1 MKKRWVA
8 LALAIVVLAVAFS
21 GIYRVSEGEEALL
34 LTFGRLAGTRGP
46 GMYWHVPMIQH
57 IEKQSVTQIYTEAF
71 GFRTTE
77 PGWNY
82 APTYQD
88 DPAEATM
95 LTGDGNIV
103 QVEAVYQYVVSDVQ
117 SFLFEIENPEKTM
130 RLAFETVMRR
140 NIQNKSLD
148 DALLSKQTI
157 EREVLTDLQK
167 LLNGYNMGVSLREV
181 RIQNITVPVEVQSA
195 YEDVNN
201 AKNENTRM
209 LDEAEQYK
217 NKILP
222 EARGTAYRNIEE
234 AETYKAQTIAKAEG
248 DVANFAAVAKE
259 YMVSPQITRRRMII
273 ETLEKVLSNAKAKYI
288 VDSSDSSLLKFLPIG
303 PQESVSPTIDA
314 GAYWPDAQ

>member
-1 MKKRWVA
+1 MKKRWIA
-8 LALAIVVLAVAFS
+8 LALAIAVVLLGIS
-21 GIYRVSEGEEALL
+21 GVYRVSEGEEALL
-34 LTFGRLAGTRGP
+34 LTFGRLTGTRAP
-46 GMYWHVPMIQH
+46 GLYWHMPIAQH

-82 APTYQD
+82 APTYED

-148 DALLSKQTI
+148 DALLSKQNI
-157 EREVLTDLQK
+157 EREVLSDLQR
-167 LLNGYNMGVSLREV
+167 LLDGYRMGVSLREV
-181 RIQNITVPVEVQSA
+181 RIQNITVPVEVQAA

-201 AKNENTRM
+201 AKNEKTRK
-209 LDEAEQYK
+209 LDEAEQHK

-222 EARGTAYRNIEE
+222 EARGEAYRNNEE
-234 AETYKAQTIAKAEG
+234 AETYKAQTIARAQG

-259 YMVSPQITRRRMII
+259 YIVSPEITRRRMII
-273 ETLEKVLSNAKAKYI
+273 ETLEKVLSNVKAKII
-288 VDSSDSSLLKFLPIG
+288 VDSGDSDIVKFLPIVTDVAA
-303 PQESVSPTIDA
+303 PA
-314 GAYWPDAQ
+314 AQP